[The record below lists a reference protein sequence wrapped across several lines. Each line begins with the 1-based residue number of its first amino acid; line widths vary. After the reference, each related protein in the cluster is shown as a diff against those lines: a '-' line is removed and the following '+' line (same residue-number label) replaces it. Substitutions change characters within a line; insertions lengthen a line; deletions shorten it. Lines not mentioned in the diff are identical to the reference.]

1 MTTERGCGDQGVC
14 GDVARMKALIIAYA
28 DDSEVDALMAKVTCK
43 ECGSNYCNAASGFR
57 AGPLTAVLASVVML
71 LTIRH

>member
-1 MTTERGCGDQGVC
+1 MC

-57 AGPLTAVLASVVML
+57 AGPLTAVLASVVSAVAR
-71 LTIRH
+71 TRTVSASAGRS